1 MKIYVGVIIM
11 VIDKS
16 LKMKITY
23 NSAKIE
29 LDGKFKGI
37 FNVPVNINE
46 EKYKVVINLSTQN
59 GNVSRITIKPE
70 KEYPII
76 KNTLVIGRKYNGVF
90 VRKNKEVKNITI
102 SIKIAGKGKTEIWI
116 TVFPYN
122 EDY

>member
-1 MKIYVGVIIM
+1 M

-37 FNVPVNINE
+37 FNIPVNINE

-102 SIKIAGKGKTEIWI
+102 SIKIAGKGKTKIWI

>member
-1 MKIYVGVIIM
+1 MRVY
-11 VIDKS
+11 KS
-16 LKMKITY
+16 LKMQIEE
-23 NSAKIE
+23 NLAKIE
-29 LDGKFKGI
+29 LDGELKG
-37 FNVPVNINE
+37 NI
-46 EKYKVVINLSTQN
+46 
-59 GNVSRITIKPE
+59 SRITIKPE

-76 KNTLVIGRKYNGVF
+76 KNTLVIGRHYDGVF

>member
-1 MKIYVGVIIM
+1 MR
-11 VIDKS
+11 IDKKLN
-16 LKMKITY
+16 LKVEN
-23 NSAKIE
+23 NSARIE
-29 LDGKFKGI
+29 IDGEFKGI
-37 FNVPVNINE
+37 FNIPININE

-90 VRKNKEVKNITI
+90 VRKNKNVKSINI
-102 SIKIAGKGKTEIWI
+102 SIKINGKGKTEIWI

>member
-1 MKIYVGVIIM
+1 M

-23 NSAKIE
+23 NSANIE
-29 LDGKFKGI
+29 LDGEFKGI

-90 VRKNKEVKNITI
+90 VRKNKGVKNITI

>member
-1 MKIYVGVIIM
+1 MR
-11 VIDKS
+11 IDKKLN
-16 LKMKITY
+16 LKVEN
-23 NSAKIE
+23 NSARIE
-29 LDGKFKGI
+29 IDGEFKGI
-37 FNVPVNINE
+37 FNIPINNINA
-46 EKYKVVINLSTQN
+46 EKYKLIINLSTKN

-90 VRKNKEVKNITI
+90 VRKNKEVKNIII

>member
-1 MKIYVGVIIM
+1 MRVY
-11 VIDKS
+11 KS
-16 LKMKITY
+16 LKMEIGY
-23 NSAKIE
+23 NLARIE
-29 LDGKFKGI
+29 LEGKFKGI

-90 VRKNKEVKNITI
+90 VRKNKEMKNITI
-102 SIKIAGKGKTEIWI
+102 SIKIAGKGKTQIWV

>member
-1 MKIYVGVIIM
+1 MRVY
-11 VIDKS
+11 KS
-16 LKMKITY
+16 LKMQIEE
-23 NSAKIE
+23 NLAKIE
-29 LDGKFKGI
+29 LDGEFKGI
-37 FNVPVNINE
+37 FNIPVNIST
-46 EKYKVVINLSTQN
+46 EKYKLIINLATQK
-59 GNVSRITIKPE
+59 GNISKISVKPE

-76 KNTLVIGRKYNGVF
+76 KNTLVIGQNYNGVF

>member
-11 VIDKS
+11 VIGKS